1 MPNAHPLTKLHR
13 QHRSLLRKIGQLGP
27 VLKGSVSASY
37 TRCGKAKCSCQH
49 DPPQL
54 HGPYWQWS
62 TSVDG
67 KTVSRRLSD
76 DERRLYQEW
85 VDNRKKLEA
94 VIRDMHALALDAAA
108 EAKND
113 GRAGEFFRG

>member
-1 MPNAHPLTKLHR
+1 MADPKVFTQLR
-13 QHRSLLRKIGQLGP
+13 REHRSLIKKIGQIGP

-37 TRCGKAKCSCQH
+37 TRCGKPNCSCQD

-67 KTVSRRLSD
+67 KTVSRRLND
-76 DERRLYQEW
+76 QERKLYEQW
-85 VDNRKKLEA
+85 VNNRKRLEA
-94 VIRDMHALALDAAA
+94 VIQDMHALALDAAA
-108 EAKND
+108 ATKND
-113 GRAGEFFRG
+113 APRR

>member
-1 MPNAHPLTKLHR
+1 MLDPKVLSALRR
-13 QHRSLLRKIGQLGP
+13 QHRSLLKKIDQIGP

-37 TRCGKAKCSCQH
+37 TRCGQANCACQE

-67 KTVSRRLSD
+67 KTVSRRLSNE
-76 DERRLYQEW
+76 ERQTYQEW
-85 VDNRKKLEA
+85 VNNRKRLEA
-94 VIRDMHALALDAAA
+94 TIQDMHELALEAAA
-108 EAKND
+108 TARKPPK
-113 GRAGEFFRG
+113 GA